1 MSKDKLRYKM
11 TLIGDTGVG
20 KTSLFKKLV
29 KGIYEEKTIST
40 IGIDKKSLNFTINT
54 SEGEKEIE
62 ITLFDTAGQEKF
74 KSISISYFRES
85 KGLIM
90 VYDITRNETFQKLNS
105 WYNDILDNLGKKEN
119 YLVILLGNKVDLI
132 EENSEKRDVDE
143 EEAKKYCTDNH
154 IFWGGECSAKA
165 FDTEK
170 LRSIFKECIE
180 EMYKKVGKSNEDVNN
195 KDTKLKK
202 SNNTKKKKFC

>member
-1 MSKDKLRYKM
+1 MSKDKLTYKM

-90 VYDITRNETFQKLNS
+90 VYDITRYETFKDLDD
-105 WYNDILDNLGKKEN
+105 WLKDIKENLGEKEN
-119 YLVILLGNKVDLI
+119 YLIILIGNKLDMV
-132 EENSEKRDVDE
+132 EENPEKREVDE
-143 EEAKKYCTDNH
+143 KDAKDYCANNN
-154 IFWGGECSAKA
+154 ILWGGEFSVKV
-165 FDTEK
+165 FDVDRLK
-170 LRSIFKECIE
+170 SRFKEFIE
-180 EMYKKVGKSNEDVNN
+180 EMYKKIGNANI
-195 KDTKLKK
+195 KK
-202 SNNTKKKKFC
+202 KEKILTESMPKKKKKCC

>member
-90 VYDITRNETFQKLNS
+90 VYDITRYETFKDLDD
-105 WYNDILDNLGKKEN
+105 WLKDIKENLGEKEN
-119 YLVILLGNKVDLI
+119 YLIILIGNKLDMV
-132 EENSEKRDVDE
+132 EENPEKREVDE
-143 EEAKKYCTDNH
+143 KDAKDYCANNN
-154 IFWGGECSAKA
+154 ILWGGEFSVKV
-165 FDTEK
+165 FDVDRLK
-170 LRSIFKECIE
+170 SRFKEFIE
-180 EMYKKVGKSNEDVNN
+180 EMYKKIGNANI
-195 KDTKLKK
+195 KK
-202 SNNTKKKKFC
+202 KEKILTESMPKKKKKCC

>member
-1 MSKDKLRYKM
+1 MSKDKLTYKM

-62 ITLFDTAGQEKF
+62 IILFDTAGQEKF
-74 KSISISYFRES
+74 RSISVSYFRES

-90 VYDITRNETFQKLNS
+90 VYDITRYETFKDLDD
-105 WYNDILDNLGKKEN
+105 WLKDIKENLGQKEN
-119 YLVILLGNKVDLI
+119 YLIILIGNKLDMV
-132 EENSEKRDVDE
+132 EENPEKREVDE
-143 EEAKKYCTDNH
+143 KDAKDYCANNN
-154 IFWGGECSAKA
+154 ILWGGEFSVKV
-165 FDTEK
+165 FDVDRLK
-170 LRSIFKECIE
+170 SRFKEFIE
-180 EMYKKVGKSNEDVNN
+180 EMYKKIGNANI
-195 KDTKLKK
+195 KK
-202 SNNTKKKKFC
+202 KEKILTESMPKKKKKCC

>member
-29 KGIYEEKTIST
+29 KGIFEEKTIST

-74 KSISISYFRES
+74 RSISVSYFRES

-90 VYDITRNETFQKLNS
+90 VYDITRYETFKDLDD
-105 WYNDILDNLGKKEN
+105 WLKDIKENLGQKEN
-119 YLVILLGNKVDLI
+119 YLIILIGNKLDMV
-132 EENSEKRDVDE
+132 EENTEKREVDE
-143 EEAKKYCTDNH
+143 KDAKDYCANNN
-154 IFWGGECSAKA
+154 ILWGGEFSVKV
-165 FDTEK
+165 FDVDRLK
-170 LRSIFKECIE
+170 SRFKEFIE
-180 EMYKKVGKSNEDVNN
+180 EMYKKIGNANI
-195 KDTKLKK
+195 KK
-202 SNNTKKKKFC
+202 KEKILTESMPKKKKKCC